1 MFKINDIQF
10 NIKYAY
16 LDAFVNDDEN
26 LMNIGIKIKAE
37 KNCNIDL
44 IVEIESEIILK
55 IEPKMIIYWQDI
67 VGKNIEWNEFPE
79 RGSKKPYA
87 FLIYD
92 EHEEIYNAKIKFK
105 NINNKIY
112 INISAF
118 SNINYENNYLEN
130 VPLEI
135 ETEIDFFVIFCGD
148 NEEKNCKEE
157 IEQYLNV
164 IDYKYFKT
172 ILGVSILLPKNINME
187 IFKKVFGENYIV

>member
-26 LMNIGIKIKAE
+26 LMNIGIKIKTE
-37 KNCNIDL
+37 RNCNIDL
-44 IVEIESEIILK
+44 IAEIESEVILK
-55 IEPKMIIYWQDI
+55 IEPNMIINWQDI

-79 RGSKKPYA
+79 RGTKKPYA

-148 NEEKNCKEE
+148 NEENNCKEE

>member
-26 LMNIGIKIKAE
+26 LMNIGIKIKTE
-37 KNCNIDL
+37 RNCNIDL
-44 IVEIESEIILK
+44 IAEIESEVILK
-55 IEPKMIIYWQDI
+55 IEPNMIINWQEI

-148 NEEKNCKEE
+148 NEENNCKEE

-172 ILGVSILLPKNINME
+172 ILGVSILLPKNINIE